1 MSFREVCA
9 SLLARI
15 TSWMLVHLFHRS
27 ASQLPGVVARTCDP
41 HIIRHSAQRIKKGSI
56 VVCGTNGKTTTNN
69 LICAL
74 LERTGAHVACNRV
87 GANMPAGIAA
97 ALLSQKRIDWA
108 CLEVDEL
115 STISVVPEL
124 QPTYFVLLNLFRD
137 QLDRVGEMDRVQDT
151 LVRALVASPK
161 TILVVCAD
169 DPLSMGVAWKAQAAG
184 VRVRYFG
191 VLQDMATSQDRV
203 AEARFCQLC
212 GAKLLYHTR
221 TYAQLGDFYC
231 PACEFRRPHLD
242 YAAHDITL
250 DTTGLSF
257 KARPSQ
263 DDMRSMHIHTST
275 SGLYMVYNLMALASI
290 ALELGISEQILTS
303 CIENYQPENGR
314 LQHFMLDGTSI
325 TLNLAKNPTGF
336 NQNISLLQQDTRSKY
351 VYICINDHDN
361 DGCDVSWIWD
371 VDFERLHSECDLTL
385 LCGGS
390 RAHDMQVR
398 LKYAGFDAQLAAT
411 IDEALHIV
419 NAHSHAQHSSTT
431 SSAHTSDISSVQDK
445 PLYVLTNYSALWPVK
460 ARLEEL
466 SRKAVRSKTSGTH
479 GKE

>member
-1 MSFREVCA
+1 MSLREMCA
-9 SLLARI
+9 SIAARM
-15 TSWMLVHLFHRS
+15 TSWTLVHLFHRS
-27 ASQLPGVVARTCDP
+27 ASQLPGVVALACDP
-41 HIIRHSAQRIKKGSI
+41 QSIKHSAQHIQKGSI

-69 LICAL
+69 LIAAL
-74 LERTGAHVACNRV
+74 LESTGAQVACNKV
-87 GANMPAGIAA
+87 GANMSAGIAA
-97 ALLSQKRIDWA
+97 ALIAQTRVDWA

-115 STISVVPEL
+115 STIRVVPEL

-151 LVRALVASPK
+151 LVRALVSSPK
-161 TILVVCAD
+161 TTLLVCAD
-169 DPLSMGVAWKAQAAG
+169 DPLSMGVAWKAQASG
-184 VRVRYFG
+184 VRVLFFG
-191 VLQDMATSQDRV
+191 ISQQLTGHQDRV

-212 GAKLLYHTR
+212 GAKLLYHAR

-231 PACEFRRPHLD
+231 PSCEFSRPALD
-242 YAAHDITL
+242 FAAQDITL
-250 DTTGLSF
+250 DKTGLSF
-257 KARPSQ
+257 RAHATQSKN
-263 DDMRSMHIHTST
+263 RSMQIHTSA
-275 SGLYMVYNLMALASI
+275 SGLYMVYNLMSLAAI
-290 ALELGISEQILTS
+290 AFELGISEQKLTS

-314 LQHFMLDGTSI
+314 LQHFIIDGTAI

-336 NQNISLLQQDTRSKY
+336 NQNISLLQQDARSKY

-371 VDFERLHSECDLTL
+371 VDFERLHSEQNLTL
-385 LCGGS
+385 LCGGT

-398 LKYAGFDAQLAAT
+398 LKYAGFDADIAET
-411 IDEALHIV
+411 IDEALERMC
-419 NAHSHAQHSSTT
+419 AHSRFCNDPT
-431 SSAHTSDISSVQDK
+431 SLNGNSSDISCSQDK

-466 SRKAVRSKTSGTH
+466 SRTPKRSKSLRVR